1 MSVDHPI
8 LSQLD
13 ENRRDALVQF
23 YLGQIAP
30 EQGIAAGQLTTPED
44 LYQYLLLDNQV
55 SAKVTTSWVA
65 EAIAS
70 LQQYIHGIY
79 NGMEPGHTTQA
90 YERDDIDYWR
100 HWQALY
106 SVWGA
111 NQLLQSYPENY
122 IDPTL
127 RIRKTQIFKEF
138 ESSTAQSRINSDR
151 VRDAAL
157 DYLRRFEQVSNLK
170 VLSGYIDGPTH
181 RDADYYFIGQEKTA
195 PHRYYWRRA
204 RVQLEPANTR
214 LNPTAWEEWQLID
227 VAFSDNVSLIR
238 PVLTGGRLF
247 VVWAEQH
254 ARAETMDNDGKVT
267 EYNYDLKLA
276 YLNLNGQWSAPMTA
290 GTRVVNE
297 NNPLSFKLLAIA
309 FESLAEQG
317 AILAVAL
324 TRDNDII
331 GESSGQ
337 TDPIMCAWNAVF
349 DPVVLNAWQKEVLKG
364 LATQRFSDAQTL
376 QNRFSNWETV
386 FEGTDFEVDS
396 VECKNSYPP
405 GGGINQYFELEAECV
420 KGIEECTM
428 FQEKET
434 IKTEVDLNVRGRC
447 AAVRENLRIETLM
460 LQFTILDYVGWD
472 DLLLTLKIEVRP
484 DYQNPSGESQAT
496 FSITQNFFNFGQ
508 EIQLLVNGHS
518 VEGLKITPQPNSTT
532 SVAFKLQKDIEQAI
546 IKMSPQQIREGAN
559 FSFKIDGREPISF
572 KSKHNRLIIY
582 RESFK
587 SECFGIWQ
595 GEETSGVPISKSV
608 LLLNGGAVSRSVRT
622 TSTSIDD
629 SPYKH
634 AFAFGVYSNNL
645 SNVVLDNQDTPG
657 YNAFHVKIREK
668 PSKRPTIVESNGGQF
683 LALNDDDLNIKYV
696 RLNTLFAGQLIQ
708 RASFSLARLLHWDTQ
723 HIEEPGTPDA
733 SETPV
738 LMDFDGANGRYF
750 WELFF
755 HMPHLVAHQLT
766 NELNYADAQD
776 WLHYL
781 FNPSALVIPA
791 ERDTPSYWQVRPLI
805 EKGDDAYEVDG
816 PTDPDAIAYSRPEH
830 YCKKVYLDYVHNLI
844 AWADSLYRRLTRDS
858 LTEAKLLYVRALSLM
873 GNAPSFRGVSRW
885 TPASLEELDRSDVT
899 ALTTFEATLDDATLS
914 NLPAQ
919 PGGPVMLDLLDV
931 PAFRLPLNQQLL
943 DVWDTLA
950 SRLSNLR
957 HNLTLD
963 GKPMSLPLFDALAN
977 PRDLLRAQAAGA
989 GPGQR
994 NPGAH
999 LVIPPYRFIAILP
1012 RAQNAVDTLCRFGE
1026 QVRQYMEAGDR
1037 CAQEELQQRHVIEL
1051 ADFAEQLQQQYVE
1064 QAQATEAAL
1073 HANKASIA
1081 LRYDYYREQVERD
1094 VSAEEIAALAASN
1107 LSQVLQAGVSALSMA
1122 GAAASTAPNIFG
1134 MANGGMEYGA
1144 PFQAAAHGLAT
1155 QSAVAQIMAM
1165 NLETSDRYRRRREEW
1180 AHQRDMA
1187 QKEMEAIDAQIAA
1200 QAVQI
1205 QAAQTALKQQCRAK
1219 TQAQELYT
1227 FLSQTRGSKISL
1239 YRWLQSQMA
1248 TLYFQ
1253 AYDAVTAF
1261 CLSAQACWQYE
1272 IGDYD
1277 TQFIQPD
1284 VWFDNY
1290 HGLGAGE
1297 ALKLALLKMESAFV
1311 HRNERRLELI
1321 KTVSLRQLIEK
1332 QAGNEEEKKEAWS
1345 KVIKQLKD
1353 DGQLPFELTA
1363 RMLDEDYPGLYLRQL
1378 LRVSVTLP
1386 AVIGPYQN
1394 IRARLLQTS
1403 SQTVIKPS
1411 LAAVCYTHDPNDPQA
1426 DTTDI
1431 RFNLRPTGQIALST
1445 GLDDSGMVQMSF
1457 DDGRYFPF
1465 EGTGAISSWLLEFP
1479 RHEQDDQQA
1488 LFEAM
1493 TDIVI
1498 QFQYTAVDGGRQLA
1512 QDVEALLNAAS
1523 KSPANPSPLTHRGS
1537 TSYARV

>member
-13 ENRRDALVQF
+13 ESRRDALVQF

-127 RIRKTQIFKEF
+127 RIKKTQIFKEF
-138 ESSTAQSRINSDR
+138 ESAIAQARINSDR

-157 DYLRRFEQVSNLK
+157 DYLRSFEQVSNLK
-170 VLSGYIDGPTH
+170 VFSGYIDGPSH

-195 PHRYYWRRA
+195 PHRYYWRKA

-214 LNPTAWEEWQLID
+214 LNPTAWDEWQLID
-227 VAFSDNVSLIR
+227 VAFSDDIALIR
-238 PVLTGGRLF
+238 PVCAGGRLF
-247 VVWAEQH
+247 VVWVEQH
-254 ARAETMDNDGKVT
+254 PRAETMDDEEGVT

-290 GTRVVNE
+290 GTRVVKKSG
-297 NNPLSFKLLAIA
+297 PPSFNLLAIA

-317 AILAVAL
+317 ATLAVAL
-324 TRDNDII
+324 TQKSDTI
-331 GESSGQ
+331 GETDGQ
-337 TDPIMCAWNAVF
+337 MDPIMCAWNAVF
-349 DPVVLNAWQKEVLKG
+349 DPIVLEDGQKEVLKG
-364 LATQRFSDAQTL
+364 LATQRFSNALTL
-376 QNRFSNWETV
+376 QNRFVNWESV
-386 FEGTDFEVDS
+386 FEGTEFEVDS
-396 VECKNSYPP
+396 VECKNSSPP
-405 GGGINQYFELEAECV
+405 GGGINQYLELEAECV
-420 KGIEECTM
+420 NKEKDALS
-428 FQEKET
+428 QET
-434 IKTEVDLNVRGRC
+434 KTQVNFNVRGKC

-460 LQFTILDYVGWD
+460 LQFTILDDVNWD
-472 DLLLTLKIEVRP
+472 DLLLTLKLEVRP
-484 DYQNPSGESQAT
+484 NPRNPLSESQAT
-496 FSITQNFFNFGQ
+496 FSITQNFFNFGR
-508 EIQLLVNGHS
+508 EIQLLVNGHPVDGS
-518 VEGLKITPQPNSTT
+518 KLTPQPNNTT
-532 SVAFKLQKDIEQAI
+532 SVSFGLDRNIEQAV
-546 IKMSPQQIREGAN
+546 IKMSPQQIRDGAN
-559 FSFKIDGREPISF
+559 FSFQIDSGEPIYIRSNY
-572 KSKHNRLIIY
+572 NRLITY
-582 RESFK
+582 RESFRSK
-587 SECFGIWQ
+587 CFGIWQ
-595 GEETSGVPISKSV
+595 GENAAGTLIGESQ
-608 LLLNGGAVSRSVRT
+608 LLLNGGALSHSFRT
-622 TSTSIDD
+622 CSTSIDGF
-629 SPYKH
+629 PYTH
-634 AFAFGVYSNNL
+634 AFAFGVKADDQSD
-645 SNVVLDNQDTPG
+645 VTLDDPEASC
-657 YNAFHVKIREK
+657 YNAFHVNVREK
-668 PSKRPTIVESNGGQF
+668 PSDRPKIVESNGGQF
-683 LALNDDDLNIKYV
+683 LDLSCDQALNVEYV
-696 RLNTLFAGQLIQ
+696 RLNTLFAGQLVQ
-708 RASFSLARLLHWDTQ
+708 RASFSLDRLLHWDTQ

-733 SETPV
+733 PNTPV

-766 NELNYADAQD
+766 QQLNYADAQD

-805 EKGDDAYEVDG
+805 EQGDDAYEVEG

-830 YCKKVYLDYVHNLI
+830 YCKKIYLDYVHNLI

-885 TPASLEELDRSDVT
+885 TPSSLEALDQTDMT
-899 ALTTFEATLDDATLS
+899 ALSAFEATLDDATLS

-950 SRLSNLR
+950 SRLHNLR
-957 HNLTLD
+957 HYLTLD

-999 LVIPPYRFIAILP
+999 LVIPPYRFITVLP
-1012 RAQNAVDTLCRFGE
+1012 RAQNAVDTLCRFGD
-1026 QVRQYMEAGDR
+1026 QVRQYMESGDR
-1037 CAQEELQQRHVIEL
+1037 CAQEELQQRHMIEL

-1107 LSQVLQAGVSALSMA
+1107 LSQALQAGVGALSMA
-1122 GAAASTAPNIFG
+1122 GAVASTAPNVFG
-1134 MANGGMEYGA
+1134 MANGGMQYGA
-1144 PFQAAAHGLAT
+1144 PLQAAAHGLAT
-1155 QSAVAQIMAM
+1155 QSTVAQITAM
-1165 NLETSDRYRRRREEW
+1165 NLEASDRYRRRREEW
-1180 AHQRDMA
+1180 AHQRDLA

-1205 QAAQTALKQQCRAK
+1205 QAAQTALTQQRRAK

-1227 FLSQTRGSKISL
+1227 FLSQTRSSKISL

-1253 AYDAVTAF
+1253 AYDAVTAL

-1321 KTVSLRQLIEK
+1321 KTVSLRQWVEK
-1332 QAGNEEEKKEAWS
+1332 QADSEDEKKQAWS
-1345 KVIKQLKD
+1345 NIIQQLKN

-1411 LAAVCYTHDPNDPQA
+1411 LAAVRYTHDPSDSQA

-1479 RHEQDDQQA
+1479 RHGQDDQQA
-1488 LFEAM
+1488 LFDAL

-1512 QDVEALLNAAS
+1512 QDVEALLNEAS
-1523 KSPANPSPLTHRGS
+1523 ESPANTSPLTHFGS
-1537 TSYARV
+1537 ISSTRV

>member
-1 MSVDHPI
+1 MNADHPI

-13 ENRRDALVQF
+13 ETRRDALVQF

-79 NGMEPGHTTQA
+79 NGMEPGHATQA

-127 RIRKTQIFKEF
+127 RIKKTQIFKEF
-138 ESSTAQSRINSDR
+138 ESSIAQARINSDR

-170 VLSGYIDGPTH
+170 VLSGYIDGPSH

-195 PHRYYWRRA
+195 PHRYYWRKA

-214 LNPTAWEEWQLID
+214 LNPTAWDEWQLID

-238 PVLTGGRLF
+238 PVCTGGRLF
-247 VVWAEQH
+247 VVWVEQH
-254 ARAETMDNDGKVT
+254 PKVETMSDDGT
-267 EYNYDLKLA
+267 INEYNYDLKLA
-276 YLNLNGQWSAPMTA
+276 YLNLNGQWSAPMTV
-290 GTRVVNE
+290 GTRDAE
-297 NNPLSFKLLAIA
+297 KDDQPPFKLLAIA
-309 FESLAEQG
+309 FESLSKQDTT
-317 AILAVAL
+317 LAVAL
-324 TRDNDII
+324 TKDKEDENAITR
-331 GESSGQ
+331 
-337 TDPIMCAWNAVF
+337 AWNAVF
-349 DPVVLNAWQKEVLKG
+349 DPIDLGKNEAVLKG
-364 LATQRFSDAQTL
+364 LASERFSNPQTL
-376 QNRFSNWETV
+376 QSRFVSWETV
-386 FEGTDFEVDS
+386 FEGIEFEVES
-396 VECKNSYPP
+396 VRWNKNPDDTYDNSWAPHTP
-405 GGGINQYFELEAECV
+405 NGGINPMLDLEVECV
-420 KGIEECTM
+420 TK
-428 FQEKET
+428 KED
-434 IKTEVDLNVRGRC
+434 ILSLEGNIQYEVDFNIRGKC
-447 AAVRENLRIETLM
+447 HAIRENRRIETL
-460 LQFTILDYVGWD
+460 LVQYTLLDKASWD
-472 DLLLTLKIEVRP
+472 DLWLTLKLEVRP
-484 DYQNPSGESQAT
+484 NNSNRSGPSQAT
-496 FSITQNFFNFGQ
+496 FSITQNFFNFVA
-508 EIQLLVNGHS
+508 E
-518 VEGLKITPQPNSTT
+518 VELFYEQSLITKLRAERNSTT
-532 SVAFKLQKDIEQAI
+532 TITFGLSDEIENHI
-546 IKMSPQQIREGAN
+546 LKMSFNDVRDGAG
-559 FSFKIDGREPISF
+559 FSFKINEKNKKYNFQSIY
-572 KSKHNRLIIY
+572 NRLVTY
-582 RESFK
+582 RHSFYAVP
-587 SECFGIWQ
+587 FGVWQ
-595 GEETSGVPISKSV
+595 RKGDHFQEQEELTVKRDP
-608 LLLNGGAVSRSVRT
+608 LTLNGGAVTGMVTTTRSENANW
-622 TSTSIDD
+622 
-629 SPYKH
+629 PYKH
-634 AFAFGVYSNNL
+634 AFVFGVSKDDDSSY
-645 SNVVLDNQDTPG
+645 G
-657 YNAFHVKIREK
+657 YNWFDVTVREK
-668 PSKRPTIVESNGGQF
+668 PLNRPAIVECNGGQF
-683 LALNDDDLNIKYV
+683 LDLTCDQNLNVKYV

-733 SETPV
+733 PETPV

-805 EKGDDAYEVDG
+805 GQGDDAYEVDG

-885 TPASLEELDRSDVT
+885 TPASLEALNQSDVT
-899 ALTTFEATLDDATLS
+899 ALTAFEATLDDATLS

-931 PAFRLPLNQQLL
+931 PDFRLPLNQQLL

-950 SRLSNLR
+950 SRLHNLR

-1012 RAQNAVDTLCRFGE
+1012 RAQNAVETLCRFGD

-1094 VSAEEIAALAASN
+1094 VSAEEIAALAAN
-1107 LSQVLQAGVSALSMA
+1107 NRSQELQAGVSALSMA
-1122 GAAASTAPNIFG
+1122 GAVASTAPNVFG
-1134 MANGGMEYGA
+1134 LANGGMDFGA
-1144 PFQAAAHGLAT
+1144 PLQAAAHGLAT
-1155 QSAVAQIMAM
+1155 ESAMAQIMAM
-1165 NLETSDRYRRRREEW
+1165 NLEASDRYRRRREEW
-1180 AHQRDMA
+1180 EHQRDLA

-1200 QAVQI
+1200 QVVQI
-1205 QAAQTALKQQCRAK
+1205 QAAQTALKQQRRAK

-1227 FLSQTRGSKISL
+1227 FLSQTRGSKVSL
-1239 YRWLQSQMA
+1239 YRWLQGQMA

-1253 AYDAVTAF
+1253 AYDAVTAL

-1272 IGDYD
+1272 VGDYD

-1321 KTVSLRQLIEK
+1321 KTVSLRQLFEA
-1332 QAGNEEEKKEAWS
+1332 QAAIKKTAWS
-1345 KVIKQLKD
+1345 GVIEQLKK

-1411 LAAVCYTHDPNDPQA
+1411 FAAVCYTHNPNDDRA

-1445 GLDDSGMVQMSF
+1445 GLDDSGVVQMSF

-1465 EGTGAISSWLLEFP
+1465 EGTGAVSSWLLEFP
-1479 RHEQDDQQA
+1479 RHGQDDQQA

-1512 QDVEALLNAAS
+1512 QDVEELLNAAS
-1523 KSPANPSPLTHRGS
+1523 ESSANPSPLTHLGA

>member
-1 MSVDHPI
+1 MSADHPI
-8 LSQLD
+8 LSRLD
-13 ENRRDALVQF
+13 ESRRDALVQF

-79 NGMEPGHTTQA
+79 NGMEPGYATQA

-127 RIRKTQIFKEF
+127 RIKKTQIFKEF
-138 ESSTAQSRINSDR
+138 ESSIAQARINSDR

-170 VLSGYIDGPTH
+170 VLSGYIDGPSH

-195 PHRYYWRRA
+195 PYRYYWRKA
-204 RVQLEPANTR
+204 RVQLEPVNTR
-214 LNPTAWEEWQLID
+214 LNPTAWDEWQLID
-227 VAFSDNVSLIR
+227 VAFSDDISLIR
-238 PVLTGGRLF
+238 PVCAGGRLF
-247 VVWAEQH
+247 VVWVEQH
-254 ARAETMDNDGKVT
+254 SKVDETNESGQV
-267 EYNYDLKLA
+267 NRCNHNIKLA
-276 YLNLNGQWSAPMTA
+276 YLNLNGQWSAPMTV
-290 GTRVVNE
+290 GTMVVDKGVQ
-297 NNPLSFKLLAIA
+297 PSFKLLAIA

-317 AILAVAL
+317 ATLAVAL
-324 TRDNDII
+324 TQGGDII
-331 GESSGQ
+331 GENTDQ
-337 TDPIMCAWNAVF
+337 TDAIMCAWNAVF
-349 DPVVLNAWQKEVLKG
+349 DPILLENGQKEVLKG
-364 LATQRFSDAQTL
+364 LATQRFSNAQTL
-376 QNRFSNWETV
+376 QNRFVNWETV

-396 VECKNSYPP
+396 VECKNSYPS
-405 GGGINQYFELEAECV
+405 GGGINQYLELEAECV
-420 KGIEECTM
+420 KGKAGCTL
-428 FQEKET
+428 FQEEKET

-447 AAVRENLRIETLM
+447 AAVRENLRIKYLK
-460 LQFTILDYVGWD
+460 LYATIWD
-472 DLLLTLKIEVRP
+472 DVPWDKLLLTLGIVVQP
-484 DYQNPSGESQAT
+484 DYQNPLGDSQAT
-496 FSITQNFFNFGQ
+496 FSIAQLYNFGK
-508 EIQLLVNGHS
+508 EIQVLINDCP
-518 VEGLKITPQPNSTT
+518 VEGSKITPQPNSTT
-532 SVAFKLQKDIEQAI
+532 SVVFKLKKDVEQAI
-546 IKMSPQQIREGAN
+546 IKMSLQQIEEGAG
-559 FSFKIDGREPISF
+559 FSFQIDGEEPIYFNS
-572 KSKHNRLIIY
+572 NRNWPTTY

-595 GEETSGVPISKSV
+595 GEATSGAPISKSA

-622 TSTSIDD
+622 TSTSIDG

-634 AFAFGVYSNNL
+634 AFVFGVHSNNP

-657 YNAFHVKIREK
+657 YNVFHVTIREK

-683 LALNDDDLNIKYV
+683 LALNDDDLSVKYV

-733 SETPV
+733 SDTPV

-805 EKGDDAYEVDG
+805 EQGDDAYEVDG

-858 LTEAKLLYVRALSLM
+858 LTEAKLLYVRALSLL

-885 TPASLEELDRSDVT
+885 TPASLEMLDQADVT
-899 ALTTFEATLDDATLS
+899 ALTAFEATLDDATLS

-919 PGGPVMLDLLDV
+919 PGGPVILDLLDV

-1012 RAQNAVDTLCRFGE
+1012 RAQSAVDTLCRFGD

-1073 HANKASIA
+1073 RANKASIA

-1094 VSAEEIAALAASN
+1094 VSAEEIAALAANNRSHE
-1107 LSQVLQAGVSALSMA
+1107 LQAGVSALSMA
-1122 GAAASTAPNIFG
+1122 GAVASTAPNVFG
-1134 MANGGMEYGA
+1134 LANGGMDFGA
-1144 PFQAAAHGLAT
+1144 PLQAAAHGLAT
-1155 QSAVAQIMAM
+1155 ESAVAQIMAM
-1165 NLETSDRYRRRREEW
+1165 NLEASDRYRRRREEW
-1180 AHQRDMA
+1180 EHQRDLA
-1187 QKEMEAIDAQIAA
+1187 QKEMEAIDAQIVA

-1205 QAAQTALKQQCRAK
+1205 QAAQTALKQQRRAK
-1219 TQAQELYT
+1219 TQAEELYT

-1253 AYDAVTAF
+1253 AYDAVTAL

-1345 KVIKQLKD
+1345 RVIQQLKK

-1403 SQTVIKPS
+1403 SQTAVKPS
-1411 LAAVCYTHDPNDPQA
+1411 LAAVRYTHNPNDSQA

-1431 RFNLRPTGQIALST
+1431 RFNLRPTGQVALST
-1445 GLDDSGMVQMSF
+1445 GLDDSGVVQMSF

-1479 RHEQDDQQA
+1479 RHGQDDQQA

-1512 QDVEALLNAAS
+1512 QDVEALLNAAF
-1523 KSPANPSPLTHRGS
+1523 KLPANSSPLTHRGS

>member
-1 MSVDHPI
+1 MAVGT
-8 LSQLD
+8 
-13 ENRRDALVQF
+13 R
-23 YLGQIAP
+23 
-30 EQGIAAGQLTTPED
+30 
-44 LYQYLLLDNQV
+44 
-55 SAKVTTSWVA
+55 KV
-65 EAIAS
+65 
-70 LQQYIHGIY
+70 
-79 NGMEPGHTTQA
+79 NNN
-90 YERDDIDYWR
+90 DD
-100 HWQALY
+100 
-106 SVWGA
+106 
-111 NQLLQSYPENY
+111 
-122 IDPTL
+122 
-127 RIRKTQIFKEF
+127 K
-138 ESSTAQSRINSDR
+138 
-151 VRDAAL
+151 
-157 DYLRRFEQVSNLK
+157 
-170 VLSGYIDGPTH
+170 
-181 RDADYYFIGQEKTA
+181 
-195 PHRYYWRRA
+195 
-204 RVQLEPANTR
+204 
-214 LNPTAWEEWQLID
+214 
-227 VAFSDNVSLIR
+227 
-238 PVLTGGRLF
+238 PVL
-247 VVWAEQH
+247 
-254 ARAETMDNDGKVT
+254 
-267 EYNYDLKLA
+267 
-276 YLNLNGQWSAPMTA
+276 
-290 GTRVVNE
+290 
-297 NNPLSFKLLAIA
+297 KLLAVA
-309 FESLAEQG
+309 FESYAEQG
-317 AILAVAL
+317 ATLAVAL
-324 TRDNDII
+324 TKEDDEVN
-331 GESSGQ
+331 EETGQ
-337 TDPIMCAWNAVF
+337 TDAIVCAWDAVF
-349 DPVVLNAWQKEVLKG
+349 DPIALDKARKELLIG
-364 LATQRFSDAQTL
+364 LATQRFSNPQAL
-376 QNRFSNWETV
+376 QNRFVNWEQV
-386 FEGTDFEVDS
+386 LEGVEFEVDS
-396 VECKNSYPP
+396 VEWDTEKSDKPS
-405 GGGINQYFELEAECV
+405 GGVNQYLELEAECV
-420 KGIEECTM
+420 NNEKIVSI
-428 FQEKET
+428 QEGENLVET
-434 IKTEVDLNVRGRC
+434 KVDFNVRGKC
-447 AAVRENLRIETLM
+447 EAVRENLRIETLM
-460 LQFTILDYVGWD
+460 LQFTLLDSVEWD
-472 DLLLTLKIEVRP
+472 DLLLTLKLEVRP
-484 DYQNPSGESQAT
+484 NHRNPSDGSQAT
-496 FSITQNFFNFGQ
+496 FLITQNLIFFGQ
-508 EIQLLVNGHS
+508 EIQLIFDGRPI
-518 VEGLKITPQPNSTT
+518 EGVKITPAPNRTT
-532 SVAFKLQKDIEQAI
+532 SVDFVLDRDIEQAI
-546 IKMSPQQIREGAN
+546 IKMSPQQIIEGSK
-559 FSFKIDGREPISF
+559 FSFQIRGGDPIYLQSN
-572 KSKHNRLIIY
+572 HNRLIVY

-587 SECFGIWQ
+587 TKCFGIWQ
-595 GEETSGVPISKSV
+595 GEGTPGEPLPSPPIGERQ
-608 LLLNGGAVSRSVRT
+608 LLLNGGAMTCSVRT
-622 TSTSIDD
+622 CSTSIAN
-629 SPYKH
+629 SPYTH
-634 AFAFGVYSNNL
+634 AFVFGVGANDQSGVA
-645 SNVVLDNQDTPG
+645 SDDTGAYG
-657 YNAFHVKIREK
+657 YNSFKVTIREK
-668 PSKRPTIVESNGGQF
+668 PSDRPKIVESNGGQF
-683 LALNDDDLNIKYV
+683 LDLSCDEEINVKYV
-696 RLNTLFAGQLIQ
+696 RLNTLFVGQLIQ
-708 RASFSLARLLHWDTQ
+708 RASFSLDRLLHWDTQ

-733 SETPV
+733 PNTPL

-766 NELNYADAQD
+766 QQLNYADAQD

-791 ERDTPSYWQVRPLI
+791 ERDTSSYWQVRPLI
-805 EKGDDAYEVDG
+805 EQGDDAYEVDG

-885 TPASLEELDRSDVT
+885 TPSSLEALDQSDVT
-899 ALTTFEATLDDATLS
+899 ALIAFEATLDDATLS

-919 PGGPVMLDLLDV
+919 PSGPVMLDLLDV

-950 SRLSNLR
+950 SRLENLR
-957 HNLTLD
+957 HNLTID

-1012 RAQNAVDTLCRFGE
+1012 RAQNAVETLCRFGD
-1026 QVRQYMEAGDR
+1026 QVRQYMELGDR

-1073 HANKASIA
+1073 QANKTSIA

-1107 LSQVLQAGVSALSMA
+1107 LSQVLQAGVGALSMA
-1122 GAAASTAPNIFG
+1122 GAAASMAPNIFG
-1134 MANGGMEYGA
+1134 LANGGMEYGA
-1144 PFQAAAHGLAT
+1144 PFQASAHGLAA
-1155 QSAVAQIMAM
+1155 QSTVAQIVAT

-1180 AHQRDMA
+1180 AHQRDLA
-1187 QKEMEAIDAQIAA
+1187 QKEMEALDAQIAA
-1200 QAVQI
+1200 QEVQI
-1205 QAAQTALKQQCRAK
+1205 QAAKTALKQQNRAK

-1227 FLSQTRGSKISL
+1227 FFSQTRGSKVSL

-1253 AYDAVTAF
+1253 AYDAVTAL

-1321 KTVSLRQLIEK
+1321 KTVSLRQRVEM
-1332 QAGNEEEKKEAWS
+1332 QATNEEEKKEAWS
-1345 KVIKQLKD
+1345 NVVKQLKEE
-1353 DGQLPFELTA
+1353 GQLPFELTA

-1378 LRVSVTLP
+1378 LRVSITLP

-1403 SQTVIKPS
+1403 SQMVIKPS
-1411 LAAVCYTHDPNDPQA
+1411 LAAVRYTHNPNDPQA
-1426 DTTDI
+1426 QTTDI

-1445 GLDDSGMVQMSF
+1445 GLDDSGVVQMSF

-1479 RHEQDDQQA
+1479 RHGQDEQQA
-1488 LFEAM
+1488 LFDAL

-1512 QDVEALLNAAS
+1512 QDVESLLNEAS
-1523 KSPANPSPLTHRGS
+1523 ESPANPSPLTHLGS